1 MNNAFSAIMVPKEFF
16 ASYSIKIKGVVPSLG
31 TSIVALSNLYDDSDF
46 IFDFRRS
53 LHALI

>member
-1 MNNAFSAIMVPKEFF
+1 MVPKEFF

-31 TSIVALSNLYDDSDF
+31 TSIVALSNLYDDGDF